1 MNSLSRLDTFIARLA
16 GSGLGPKG
24 KLAATPLASSHPSAV
39 SAEPGPSSLASGHHI
54 PFASSGLSSS
64 SVSASP
70 ARRARRRRRR
80 VPTGTSI
87 KLPPPTTPLL
97 LRVALALWS
106 ILLAFWRSL
115 VGDTR
120 AVRILRHK
128 QRGLRACDSPPPE
141 PVEAPL
147 PSPASSATSDIVL
160 VEATSDEGSASEAE
174 WIDPVTRADSAVGDT
189 RDESAVSE
197 TERKDTFNLSLRSGH
212 SKETV
217 LFRGILDTKLEAEA
231 NHKVEHEADI
241 GPRRAR
247 LLPNPMTTSLLDP
260 SVPAAPQRHASPAIP
275 APIVV
280 RPPHQTPFHLQKTL
294 ILDLDETL
302 IHSTSRPIGSSS
314 SGGGMLGIGSGLFGR
329 RGRREGHT
337 VEVVLNGRSTTYHV
351 YKRPYVD
358 FFLKKVASWYT
369 LVIYTASMPE
379 YADPVIDW
387 LDNGRGLFAKR
398 LYRESCFLQPSG
410 SYIKDLALVD
420 PDLGR
425 VCFMDNSP
433 ISYNWNKANALPIE
447 GWTSDPND
455 EALLQS
461 IPVLDSLR
469 FVTDVRHILGI
480 RGFN

>member
-1 MNSLSRLDTFIARLA
+1 
-16 GSGLGPKG
+16 
-24 KLAATPLASSHPSAV
+24 
-39 SAEPGPSSLASGHHI
+39 
-54 PFASSGLSSS
+54 
-64 SVSASP
+64 
-70 ARRARRRRRR
+70 
-80 VPTGTSI
+80 
-87 KLPPPTTPLL
+87 
-97 LRVALALWS
+97 
-106 ILLAFWRSL
+106 
-115 VGDTR
+115 
-120 AVRILRHK
+120 
-128 QRGLRACDSPPPE
+128 
-141 PVEAPL
+141 L
-147 PSPASSATSDIVL
+147 PSPASSTTSDLAHVD
-160 VEATSDEGSASEAE
+160 ATSDEGSASEPE
-174 WIDPVTRADSAVGDT
+174 WIDPVTRADSAVSDT
-189 RDESAVSE
+189 RDEAPSE
-197 TERKDTFNLSLRSGH
+197 AEERKDTFNLSLRSSH

-217 LFRGILDTKLEAEA
+217 SFRGVLDTKLEPDAKLKHALE
-231 NHKVEHEADI
+231 VDS
-241 GPRRAR
+241 GPRRPR
-247 LLPNPMTTSLLDP
+247 LLPNPMVTSLLDP
-260 SVPAAPQRHASPAIP
+260 TVPAAPQRHPSPAIP
-275 APIVV
+275 APIVP
-280 RPPHQTPFHLQKTL
+280 RTPHQTPFHLQKTL

-302 IHSTSRPIGSSS
+302 IHSTSRPIGSSHA
-314 SGGGMLGIGSGLFGR
+314 GGGMLGIGSGLFGR

-398 LYRESCFLQPSG
+398 LYRESCYLQPSG

-433 ISYNWNKANALPIE
+433 ISYSWNKANALPIE

-469 FVTDVRHILGI
+469 FVTDVRRILGI